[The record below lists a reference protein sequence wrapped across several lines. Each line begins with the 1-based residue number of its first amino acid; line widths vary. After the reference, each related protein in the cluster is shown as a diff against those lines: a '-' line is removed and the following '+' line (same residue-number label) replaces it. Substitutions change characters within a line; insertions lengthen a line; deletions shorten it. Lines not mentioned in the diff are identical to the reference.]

1 MWLQTESR
9 SHVSP
14 SQPPSRSPTPLSGAG
29 KMPNERIWIEYGNGQ
44 GRLCERLKVGGCRV
58 FWFLPWLR
66 GGWRGHEMGRVRR
79 QRLWVGQGGRPGSG
93 SLCAPRALSP
103 EAQAAP
109 AVGAGAY
116 PEPGEEIKRFSCQRV
131 LPFYGF
137 WPCPL
142 VFTQPPSGSLCCG
155 PAPAGSRAF
164 QGGAVCCENPGS
176 GGAACGMPGRLEF

>member
-1 MWLQTESR
+1 MSR
-9 SHVSP
+9 
-14 SQPPSRSPTPLSGAG
+14 PPSRPLD
-29 KMPNERIWIEYGNGQ
+29 
-44 GRLCERLKVGGCRV
+44 
-58 FWFLPWLR
+58 LPPHCLAQAR
-66 GGWRGHEMGRVRR
+66 CPVS
-79 QRLWVGQGGRPGSG
+79 GSG
-93 SLCAPRALSP
+93 SSKGVDREGCVSVSRWEDAGCSGSCRGSGEAGEDTRWAGSADSGCGSVREVGLALVPSAPPRALSP